1 MGWFFRKSFRLLPG
15 IRVNLSKSGPRV
27 SVGVPGARASIN
39 MQGKAR
45 IYGGKGPLRYQKTV
59 SLSPSVGGGHWM
71 GFATLLKQL
80 FQKKA

>member
-15 IRVNLSKSGPRV
+15 IRISLSKSGPRL
-27 SVGVPGARASIN
+27 SVGVPGVRASVN

-59 SLSPSVGGGHWM
+59 EIGSPQQNVRRKDG
-71 GFATLLKQL
+71 LLDLARAL
-80 FQKKA
+80 FRGR

>member
-15 IRVNLSKSGPRV
+15 IRISLSKSGPRL
-27 SVGVPGARASIN
+27 SLGVPGARASIN

-59 SLSPSVGGGHWM
+59 SVSPSVGDGHGM

-80 FQKKA
+80 FRKKA